1 MYYCDVF
8 RFLNL
13 EDIWDNYYPCKVLIW
28 PCLIGNEYL
37 TLCLSWAELLG
48 VQLPYRDH
56 LHLCNLLGGNHW
68 ASFLKKN
75 PVPPFAA
82 TPQRSYEILP
92 IEDFHKRKGN
102 WNECIS
108 CYDTIRSISTPWM
121 TYYFSFSVFPHS
133 YKQQESSCSFTD
145 MWTYSQ
151 FSFQFK
157 PTTHFKLNN
166 YVSRSIISSYFHIML
181 K

>member
-82 TPQRSYEILP
+82 TPQRSPRFYPLKIFTNEKEI
-92 IEDFHKRKGN
+92 ETSASRV
-102 WNECIS
+102 
-108 CYDTIRSISTPWM
+108 TIRYAQSQLLEWRTTSPFL
-121 TYYFSFSVFPHS
+121 FSLIPTNNKNRLVPLRICEHILNFHS
-133 YKQQESSCSFTD
+133 NSSR
-145 MWTYSQ
+145 Q
-151 FSFQFK
+151 LI
-157 PTTHFKLNN
+157 LN
-166 YVSRSIISSYFHIML
+166 
-181 K
+181 